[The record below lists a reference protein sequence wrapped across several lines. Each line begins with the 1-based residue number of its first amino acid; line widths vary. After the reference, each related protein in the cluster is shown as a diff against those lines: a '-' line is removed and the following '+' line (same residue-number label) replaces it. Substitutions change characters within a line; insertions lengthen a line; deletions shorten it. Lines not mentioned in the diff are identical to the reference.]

1 MAHKVKAIYQSGVFV
16 PEGPCDV
23 PEGSEVELIIQSPL
37 ILPPEVKE
45 AKERQHILRMV
56 VERMQQNPLP
66 VDAPGLTREALHE
79 RR

>member
-1 MAHKVKAIYQSGVFV
+1 MAHKVKAVYQRGVFV

-23 PEGSEVELIIQSPL
+23 PEGAEVELIIQGPL

-56 VERMQQNPLP
+56 IERMRQNPLP
-66 VDAPGLTREALHE
+66 VDAPRLTREALHE

>member
-1 MAHKVKAIYQSGVFV
+1 MAHKVKAVYQRGVFV

-23 PEGSEVELIIQSPL
+23 PEGSEVELIIHSPF
-37 ILPPEVKE
+37 ILLPEVKE
-45 AKERQHILRMV
+45 AEERQHILRMV
-56 VERMQQNPLP
+56 VERMRQNPLP